1 MPSLVLRIV
10 ALIVFMVVLVPALA
24 FPPTGEP
31 PDEAYRT
38 VARVICG
45 GVLFLSGLGLAASLE
60 NTLLKAGGNAAFKIV
75 YFAAAGMSGVGA
87 AVCLSAFYP
96 ANIAMSM
103 LFFSGLAIVTCIMWL
118 RFYHA
123 ATG

>member
-1 MPSLVLRIV
+1 MPSFVLRIV
-10 ALIVFMVVLVPALA
+10 ALIIFVAVLVPALA
-24 FPPTGEP
+24 FSPAGAS

-60 NTLLKAGGNAAFKIV
+60 NTLLKAGGNAAFKML
-75 YFAAAGMSGVGA
+75 YFTAAGMSGAGV
-87 AVCLSAFYP
+87 AVCLSAFFP
-96 ANIAMSM
+96 VNTAMSM
-103 LFFSGLAIVTCIMWL
+103 LFFSVIAVVTCIIWL
-118 RFYHA
+118 RFYYA